1 MTLRLSLTAHPR
13 AGTLTTCG
21 HTHALATWH
30 NGGEGLMLATTTD
43 GQRVT
48 LALGD
53 EDAEG
58 YRAGSLCIGN
68 GLDAPRWTLANCR
81 SDERGTLEGM
91 AFAVPSDGEMEKM
104 FPGCG
109 WGETL

>member
-1 MTLRLSLTAHPR
+1 MIRITRAKTNGIRTGTIEVGGQAH
-13 AGTLTTCG
+13 T
-21 HTHALATWH
+21 LATWH
-30 NGGEGLMLATTTD
+30 NDGAGMMLATTTD

-48 LALGD
+48 LALAD

-91 AFAVPSDGEMEKM
+91 AFPVPSDNA
-104 FPGCG
+104 
-109 WGETL
+109 